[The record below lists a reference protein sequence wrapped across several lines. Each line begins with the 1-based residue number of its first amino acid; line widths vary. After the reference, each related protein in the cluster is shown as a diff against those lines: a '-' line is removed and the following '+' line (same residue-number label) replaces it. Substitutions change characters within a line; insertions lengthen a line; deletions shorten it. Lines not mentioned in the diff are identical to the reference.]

1 MTLNYEF
8 GGDDY
13 TPGEPFAYQVSDTT
27 AFKDYLQAA
36 FPKEAKAIW
45 EELGEYIDVR
55 GFLADSEDY
64 FMDMY
69 ENDAEEEWRD
79 MK

>member
-45 EELGEYIDVR
+45 EELGEYIDVN

-69 ENDAEEEWRD
+69 EDDAEEEWRD

>member
-1 MTLNYEF
+1 MTLNYESC
-8 GGDDY
+8 GDDN
-13 TPGEPFAYQVSDTT
+13 TQGEPFAYQVDDTA

-36 FPKEAKAIW
+36 LPKEAKAIW

-69 ENDAEEEWRD
+69 EDDAEEEWRD

>member
-13 TPGEPFAYQVSDTT
+13 TPGEPFEYQVDDAT

-45 EELGEYIDVR
+45 EELGEYIDVN

-69 ENDAEEEWRD
+69 EDDAEEEWRD

>member
-13 TPGEPFAYQVSDTT
+13 TPGELFAYQVNDTT

-36 FPKEAKAIW
+36 FP
-45 EELGEYIDVR
+45 
-55 GFLADSEDY
+55 
-64 FMDMY
+64 
-69 ENDAEEEWRD
+69 
-79 MK
+79 